1 MTPFFD
7 LPQTARLAS
16 LLLGSNVKSIQG
28 IGIVFG
34 ETDQPNKSS
43 RPFIAVDNLRI
54 VPKDNNGAVYP
65 LLKWGQPTR
74 DFYRSPNYSC
84 K

>member
-1 MTPFFD
+1 
-7 LPQTARLAS
+7 
-16 LLLGSNVKSIQG
+16 VESIQS

-34 ETDQPNKSS
+34 QSDQPNQSS
-43 RPFIAVDNLRI
+43 HPFIAVDNLRI

-65 LLKWGQPTR
+65 MLKWGQPTR
-74 DFYRSPNYSC
+74 DFYISPIIGSC

>member
-1 MTPFFD
+1 M
-7 LPQTARLAS
+7 QKNAEYAS
-16 LLLGSNVKSIQG
+16 QLLGTKVESIQS

-34 ETDQPNKSS
+34 QTDQPNESS
-43 RPFIAVDNLRI
+43 HPFIAVDNLRI

-65 LLKWGQPTR
+65 MLKWGKPTR
-74 DFYRSPNYSC
+74 DFYICPNIGSC